1 VDCWAEFFI
10 APDDEAAAQVKGFG
24 TRGAFE
30 SMPGGIYDP
39 SDAAV
44 EWESL
49 FTGTSSRALMQA
61 GEPRI
66 ITEITNDGCYV
77 FVLSDRLMTALV
89 TAGQVALAEVAHR
102 WVRLRQDDGEDLDD
116 DQAVTHLDALAT
128 LARLA
133 VSQGARLYCSVT

>member
-1 VDCWAEFFI
+1 MEFFI

-30 SMPGGIYDP
+30 AVPGGIYDP
-39 SDAAV
+39 SDAVV

-49 FTGTSSRALMQA
+49 FTGTSPQVLMQA

-77 FVLSDRLMTALV
+77 FVVSDRVMALLATADEASL
-89 TAGQVALAEVAHR
+89 AGVAQGWAQ
-102 WVRLRQDDGEDLDD
+102 LRQGDGEDIHEEE
-116 DQAVTHLDALAT
+116 AFAHLGALAD
-128 LARLA
+128 LARSA
-133 VSQGARLYCSVT
+133 VGQGARLYCSVT